1 MVTELRGCAVR
12 CAAPR
17 TAHRAPCTAAPCT
30 AHCRTVHRRT
40 RRGTPAPRGV
50 DSHLTAEGV
59 SAGRRALRRRPRWSA
74 QRRSRGGPCRGRPC
88 SGCSRGARQR
98 GSWQRCSRAHPTHA
112 ARPTPPLTRRRSRE
126 AGIAAQKASAQADKA
141 RERKLQDEKLQEQR
155 MEQRKRRLT
164 KEGVLTSG
172 S

>member
-1 MVTELRGCAVR
+1 MVTELRGCAVKCAAPR
-12 CAAPR
+12 TTHHAPRTAAPR
-17 TAHRAPCTAAPCT
+17 TAHCAPP
-30 AHCRTVHRRT
+30 HRRT
-40 RRGTPAPRGV
+40 RRGTPALRGV

-74 QRRSRGGPCRGRPC
+74 QRRSRGRPCRGC
-88 SGCSRGARQR
+88 WRGARQR
-98 GSWQRCSRAHPTHA
+98 SSWQRCSRAHPTHA
-112 ARPTPPLTRRRSRE
+112 AHPTPPLTRRRSRE

-164 KEGVLTSG
+164 KEGVLPSG